1 MNKVKELWRNNKVL
15 ILLGVI
21 LLGCVVAIICVTISF
36 FLGGDKSVYGN
47 RLDEIKNV
55 KITDDFQKDYL
66 DKLKELEIVN
76 NATMDIRGKV
86 VYIII
91 NFVGDTTLL
100 DAESKAALSL
110 QEFSDEILSH
120 YDIMF
125 TLICEKTENS
135 DGFTILG
142 ARNATGSGLNWNNN
156 TPVESEEEEK

>member
-1 MNKVKELWRNNKVL
+1 MTKLKELWRNNKVL
-15 ILLGVI
+15 IILGVI
-21 LLGCVVAIICVTISF
+21 LLGCFVAIICVTISF

-55 KITDDFQKDYL
+55 KIEDSFQKEYL
-66 DKLKELEIVN
+66 DKLKELEMVS
-76 NATMDIRGKV
+76 NATMDVRGKV
-86 VYIII
+86 VYIMIY
-91 NFVGDTTLL
+91 FVGDTTLL

-135 DGFTILG
+135 EGFTILG

-156 TPVESEEEEK
+156 TPVESEEEK